1 MVQPLQPLVSVSFCA
16 GGVSVAQSLVL
27 CKGDLSAN
35 IYANSGI
42 WGMMFHKR
50 HLPCD
55 NGEIIMIGKLAL
67 ILTTAT
73 ACGALPQIAHAE
85 DVSHWKVTVINR
97 SVTKSDVTVW
107 DENDGHKQLLNKKM
121 DAGQEVV
128 VDAAV
133 KGGNR
138 NLSWKVVLLE
148 RPLTPGAKGTRCS
161 DGGVKASDAKTKLEV
176 SPDKNVA
183 GKDC

>member
-1 MVQPLQPLVSVSFCA
+1 
-16 GGVSVAQSLVL
+16 
-27 CKGDLSAN
+27 
-35 IYANSGI
+35 
-42 WGMMFHKR
+42 
-50 HLPCD
+50 
-55 NGEIIMIGKLAL
+55 MIRKLAL
-67 ILTTAT
+67 IIATAT
-73 ACGALPQIAHAE
+73 ACGALPQIAHTE

-107 DENDGHKQLLNKKM
+107 DENDGHKRLLNQKM
-121 DAGQEVV
+121 DAGQEVI